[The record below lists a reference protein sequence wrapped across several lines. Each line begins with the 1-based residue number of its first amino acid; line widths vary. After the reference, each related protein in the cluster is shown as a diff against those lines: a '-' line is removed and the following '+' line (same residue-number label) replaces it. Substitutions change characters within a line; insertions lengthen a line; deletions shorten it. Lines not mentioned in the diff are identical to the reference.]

1 MPQVHTWSACVD
13 NPVGAEY
20 IIMEEALGTK
30 LEDVW
35 AELPLEDRIS
45 IMKDLVLIE
54 NKLLSVSFNRY
65 ELSPT
70 LTAVVVLKLI

>member
-1 MPQVHTWSACVD
+1 MLFTLFQARTVLQIPVPQVHAWSTRAD

-35 AELPLEDRIS
+35 DTLSLEDRIA

-54 NKLLSVSFNRY
+54 NKLLSVRRY
-65 ELSPT
+65 G
-70 LTAVVVLKLI
+70 